1 MRDLDIVHVMLIL
14 EVCRIHGVVKA
25 FTQISKEGMGG
36 QGQYS
41 HSNPSVVMHEVLR
54 VEPKQ

>member
-36 QGQYS
+36 QVIYD
-41 HSNPSVVMHEVLR
+41 R
-54 VEPKQ
+54 VSIPIATPQW